1 MRLFLPQVRLSL
13 TQMLSLERTLQ
24 REISVV
30 GKEIVTHRQEVHSEK
45 SKKLLTVDQL
55 SMFKEFAAKEIPKSL
70 NKLKKD
76 PLRDTYLRQSVG
88 LLAGYLFT
96 LSGHR
101 KGVLVSLLEKE
112 VLKCER
118 SGDDYVI
125 YAKSHKTAATYGR
138 AKLALT
144 KAEYT
149 WLTDFAK
156 LRPLLPGYSP
166 EVPTFFFNSAGG
178 ELEKMGDMVTDIWHK
193 AGVPDV
199 TITLVRSSLST
210 LAQRRLEPS
219 QRSKVTHSMCHS
231 TSTSDKFY
239 VGEESVSEAHAT
251 QSILDKVVS
260 PPSPLPAAKPK
271 AKRKSKRMRIASGS
285 DSDEPAPP
293 PATTPHPAPQPGP
306 SSATVPVEKLPD
318 VESRTSIWTDDLKN
332 GIRKA
337 FANAWQEVIT
347 KDMIAD
353 ILSQDEELLKKCAL
367 LNMKMKT
374 VSKLIADLQTE
385 DSRETEDI

>member
-1 MRLFLPQVRLSL
+1 
-13 TQMLSLERTLQ
+13 MLSLERTLK

-55 SMFKEFAAKEIPKSL
+55 SMFKESAAKEIPKSL

-76 PLRDTYLRQSVG
+76 PLRDTYLRQCVG

-125 YAKSHKTAATYGR
+125 YAKSHNTAATYGR

-178 ELEKMGDMVTDIWHK
+178 EVEKMGDMVTDIWHKAGVPDVTIMTDIWHK

-210 LAQRRLEPS
+210 LAQRRLEPC
-219 QRSKVTHSMCHS
+219 QRSKVTRSMCHS

-251 QSILDKVVS
+251 RSNLDKVVS

-271 AKRKSKRMRIASGS
+271 AKRKSKRMHIASSS

-293 PATTPHPAPQPGP
+293 
-306 SSATVPVEKLPD
+306 KLPD
-318 VESRTSIWTDDLKN
+318 VESRTSIWTDDLKKWHQKSICQCLAE
-332 GIRKA
+332 GDH
-337 FANAWQEVIT
+337 QGH
-347 KDMIAD
+347 D
-353 ILSQDEELLKKCAL
+353 C
-367 LNMKMKT
+367 
-374 VSKLIADLQTE
+374 
-385 DSRETEDI
+385 

>member
-1 MRLFLPQVRLSL
+1 
-13 TQMLSLERTLQ
+13 MLSLESTLK

-55 SMFKEFAAKEIPKSL
+55 SMFKESAAKEIPKSL

-76 PLRDTYLRQSVG
+76 PLRDTYLRQCVG

-125 YAKSHKTAATYGR
+125 YAKSHNTAATYGR

-178 ELEKMGDMVTDIWHK
+178 EVEKMGDMVTDIWHK

-210 LAQRRLEPS
+210 LAQRCLEPS
-219 QRSKVTHSMCHS
+219 QRSKVTRSMCHS

-251 QSILDKVVS
+251 RSILDKVVS

-318 VESRTSIWTDDLKN
+318 VESRTSI
-332 GIRKA
+332 
-337 FANAWQEVIT
+337 
-347 KDMIAD
+347 
-353 ILSQDEELLKKCAL
+353 
-367 LNMKMKT
+367 
-374 VSKLIADLQTE
+374 
-385 DSRETEDI
+385 